1 MLFLPLAFMF
11 LGTFLLGQ
19 LPLLLPLSSA
29 ASRVLEVLGAGLLCG
44 AAMTVVIPEGT
55 AALFRA
61 QSKLAAGAHAHAT
74 ASTGAGGAV
83 RGGMMVLMRRH
94 EEHEEHGHA
103 EPRWNA
109 ETLLGAT
116 LLAGFLVMFV

>member
-1 MLFLPLAFMF
+1 
-11 LGTFLLGQ
+11 
-19 LPLLLPLSSA
+19 
-29 ASRVLEVLGAGLLCG
+29 
-44 AAMTVVIPEGT
+44 MTVVIPEGT

-74 ASTGAGGAV
+74 ASTGAGAGAGGAV
-83 RGGMMVLMRRH
+83 RDGMMVLMRRH